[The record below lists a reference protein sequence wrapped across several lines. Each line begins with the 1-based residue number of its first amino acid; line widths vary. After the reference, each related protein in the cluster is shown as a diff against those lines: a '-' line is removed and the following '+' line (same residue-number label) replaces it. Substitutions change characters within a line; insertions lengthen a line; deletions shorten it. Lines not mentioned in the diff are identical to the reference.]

1 MGYQGQRPVV
11 PPQSH
16 LDDRETLVSEHK
28 DKGKTC
34 RQSAAVF
41 NVVNSIIGSGIIGLP
56 YSMKQAGFPLGI
68 LLLFWVSYV
77 TDFSLV
83 LLIKGGA
90 LSGTDTYQSLV
101 NKTFGF
107 PGYLLLSVLQF
118 LYPFIGKDEY
128 EIEYSMISYN
138 IITGDTLSKVFQRIP
153 GVDPE
158 NLLIG
163 HHFIIVLSTVA
174 FTLPLSLYRDIAKL
188 GKISLISTVLT
199 TLILGIV
206 MARVVSLGPHI
217 PKTEDAWIF
226 AKPNAIQAV
235 GVMSFAFICHHNCF
249 LVYGSLEEPT
259 VAKWSRIIHVSTL
272 ISVFIS
278 ILFATC
284 GYLTFTGYTQG
295 DLFENYCRN
304 DDLVTFGRFCYGVT
318 VILTYPIECFVTRE
332 VIANVFFGGT
342 LSSVLHIII
351 TVVII
356 TVATL
361 VSLLIDCLGI
371 VLELNGVLC
380 AAPLI
385 FIIPSACYLKLSEEP
400 RTHSDKIMS
409 CVMLPIGAVVMAVGF
424 VMAVTNPQDCTHGQ
438 EMFYCFPD
446 NFSLTNI
453 SISHFQ
459 LTTQLS
465 ILNVSIFQPDIRGT
479 ILSGDAGSGSS
490 SKSAMRPGG
499 SDHCKGLERM
509 TSA

>member
-1 MGYQGQRPVV
+1 MGYPGQRPVI

-16 LDDRETLVSEHK
+16 RDDRETLVSEHK
-28 DKGKTC
+28 HKGKTC

-77 TDFSLV
+77 TGLCLFNEICPVQQMVFLSSVFMFVKCWGKRKNDFSLI
-83 LLIKGGA
+83 LLIKGAA

-101 NKTFGF
+101 NRTFGF

-118 LYPFIGKDEY
+118 LYPFIA
-128 EIEYSMISYN
+128 MISYN
-138 IITGDTLSKVFQRIP
+138 IVTGDTLSKVFQRIP

-163 HHFIIVLSTVA
+163 RHFIIVLSTVV

-206 MARVVSLGPHI
+206 VARVVSLGPHI

-235 GVMSFAFICHHNCF
+235 GVMSF
-249 LVYGSLEEPT
+249 
-259 VAKWSRIIHVSTL
+259 
-272 ISVFIS
+272 
-278 ILFATC
+278 
-284 GYLTFTGYTQG
+284 G

-332 VIANVFFGGT
+332 VIANVFFGGN
-342 LSSVLHIII
+342 LSSVFHIII

-400 RTHSDKIMS
+400 TTHSDKIMS
-409 CVMLPIGAVVMAVGF
+409 CVMLPIGAAVMAVGF
-424 VMAVTNPQDCTHGQ
+424 VMAVTNPQDCSHGQ
-438 EMFYCFPD
+438 EMFYCSLD

-453 SISHFQ
+453 SVSHFQ

-465 ILNVSIFQPDIRGT
+465 ILNVSVFQ
-479 ILSGDAGSGSS
+479 
-490 SKSAMRPGG
+490 
-499 SDHCKGLERM
+499 
-509 TSA
+509 

>member
-1 MGYQGQRPVV
+1 MGYQAQGPVI
-11 PPQSH
+11 PPQSN

-28 DKGKTC
+28 HKGKTY
-34 RQSAAVF
+34 RQFTAVF
-41 NVVNSIIGSGIIGLP
+41 NVVNSIMGSGIIGLP

-68 LLLFWVSYV
+68 LLLFGVSYV

-118 LYPFIGKDEY
+118 FYPFIA
-128 EIEYSMISYN
+128 MISYN

-153 GVDPE
+153 GVDPK

-163 HHFIIVLSTVA
+163 RHFIIMLSTAA
-174 FTLPLSLYRDIAKL
+174 FTLPLSLYRDITKL
-188 GKISLISTVLT
+188 GKISFLSTVLT

-206 MARVVSLGPHI
+206 MARVVSLGPYI
-217 PKTEDAWIF
+217 PKTEDAWVF
-226 AKPNAIQAV
+226 AKPNAIQAL
-235 GVMSFAFICHHNCF
+235 GVMSF
-249 LVYGSLEEPT
+249 
-259 VAKWSRIIHVSTL
+259 
-272 ISVFIS
+272 
-278 ILFATC
+278 
-284 GYLTFTGYTQG
+284 G

-332 VIANVFFGGT
+332 VIANVFFGGN
-342 LSSVLHIII
+342 LSLVFHIIV

-356 TVATL
+356 TVAMLT
-361 VSLLIDCLGI
+361 SLLIDCLGK

-409 CVMLPIGAVVMAVGF
+409 CIMLPVGVMVMVAGF
-424 VMAVTNPQDCTHGQ
+424 VMAIANPQDCTHGQ
-438 EMFYCFPD
+438 EMFYCFAD
-446 NFSLTNI
+446 NLSLTNI
-453 SISHFQ
+453 SVSHLQ

-465 ILNVSIFQPDIRGT
+465 VLNSSTFQ
-479 ILSGDAGSGSS
+479 
-490 SKSAMRPGG
+490 
-499 SDHCKGLERM
+499 
-509 TSA
+509 

>member
-1 MGYQGQRPVV
+1 MGYQGQQPVI
-11 PPQSH
+11 PPQSD
-16 LDDRETLVSEHK
+16 LDDKELISEHK
-28 DKGKTC
+28 HKGKTC
-34 RQSAAVF
+34 RQAAAVF

-107 PGYLLLSVLQF
+107 PGYLLLSLLQF
-118 LYPFIGKDEY
+118 LYPFIA
-128 EIEYSMISYN
+128 MISYN
-138 IITGDTLSKVFQRIP
+138 IITGDTLSKIFQRIP

-158 NLLIG
+158 NLLVG
-163 HHFIIVLSTVA
+163 RHFIIVFSTVV
-174 FTLPLSLYRDIAKL
+174 FTLPLSLYRDIARL

-206 MARVVSLGPHI
+206 TARVISLGPYI
-217 PKTEDAWIF
+217 PKSEDAWVF
-226 AKPNAIQAV
+226 AKPSAIQAL

-249 LVYGSLEEPT
+249 LVYGSLEEAT
-259 VAKWSRIIHVSTL
+259 VAKWSRIIHLSTL
-272 ISVFIS
+272 VSVFIC

-284 GYLTFTGYTQG
+284 GYLTFTGFTQG
-295 DLFENYCRN
+295 DLFENYCRS
-304 DDLVTFGRFCYGVT
+304 DDLVTFGRFCYGAT
-318 VILTYPIECFVTRE
+318 VVLTYPIECFVTRE
-332 VIANVFFGGT
+332 VVANVFFGGN
-342 LSSVLHIII
+342 LSPVFHIIV

-356 TVATL
+356 TTATL

-409 CVMLPIGAVVMAVGF
+409 CVMLPIGAVVMVVGF

-453 SISHFQ
+453 SVSHGQ

-465 ILNVSIFQPDIRGT
+465 IVN
-479 ILSGDAGSGSS
+479 
-490 SKSAMRPGG
+490 
-499 SDHCKGLERM
+499 
-509 TSA
+509 TSLF

>member
-1 MGYQGQRPVV
+1 MGYQGQQPVI
-11 PPQSH
+11 PPQSD
-16 LDDRETLVSEHK
+16 LDDKELLVSEHK
-28 DKGKTC
+28 HKEKTC
-34 RQSAAVF
+34 RESAAVF

-118 LYPFIGKDEY
+118 LYPFIA
-128 EIEYSMISYN
+128 MISYN

-163 HHFIIVLSTVA
+163 RHFIIVFSTVV

-206 MARVVSLGPHI
+206 TARVISLGPYI
-217 PKTEDAWIF
+217 PKSEDAWVF

-259 VAKWSRIIHVSTL
+259 VAKWSRIIHLSTL
-272 ISVFIS
+272 VSVFICV
-278 ILFATC
+278 LFATC
-284 GYLTFTGYTQG
+284 GYVTFTGFTQG

-304 DDLVTFGRFCYGVT
+304 DDLVTFGRFCYGAT

-332 VIANVFFGGT
+332 VVANVFFGGN
-342 LSSVLHIII
+342 LSPVFHIII

-356 TVATL
+356 TTAML

-400 RTHSDKIMS
+400 RTHSDKIVS
-409 CVMLPIGAVVMAVGF
+409 CVMLPVGAVVMVVGF
-424 VMAVTNPQDCTHGQ
+424 VMAMTNPQDCTHGQ

-453 SISHFQ
+453 SVSHSQ

-465 ILNVSIFQPDIRGT
+465 VVNASTF
-479 ILSGDAGSGSS
+479 
-490 SKSAMRPGG
+490 
-499 SDHCKGLERM
+499 
-509 TSA
+509 

>member
-1 MGYQGQRPVV
+1 MGYQGQQPII
-11 PPQSH
+11 PPQSD
-16 LDDRETLVSEHK
+16 LADKETLISEHK
-28 DKGKTC
+28 HKGKTC

-68 LLLFWVSYV
+68 LLLFWVSYI
-77 TDFSLV
+77 TDLSLV

-118 LYPFIGKDEY
+118 LYPFIA
-128 EIEYSMISYN
+128 MISYN

-158 NLLIG
+158 NLFIG
-163 HHFIIVLSTVA
+163 RHFIIVLSTIV

-199 TLILGIV
+199 TVILGIA
-206 MARVVSLGPHI
+206 MARVISLGPHI
-217 PKTEDAWIF
+217 PKTEDAWVF

-249 LVYGSLEEPT
+249 LVYGSLEERT

-272 ISVFIS
+272 VSVFIS

-284 GYLTFTGYTQG
+284 GYLTFTGFTQG

-332 VIANVFFGGT
+332 VIANVFFGGN
-342 LSSVLHIII
+342 LSSVSHVIV

-356 TVATL
+356 TIATL

-400 RTHSDKIMS
+400 RTHADKIMS
-409 CVMLPIGAVVMAVGF
+409 CVMLPIGATVMVVGF
-424 VMAVTNPQDCTHGQ
+424 IMAVTIRRTARTARKCSTA
-438 EMFYCFPD
+438 FLTI
-446 NFSLTNI
+446 SLSQTSQYIN
-453 SISHFQ
+453 
-459 LTTQLS
+459 L
-465 ILNVSIFQPDIRGT
+465 D
-479 ILSGDAGSGSS
+479 SS
-490 SKSAMRPGG
+490 SKSKVFDRN
-499 SDHCKGLERM
+499 
-509 TSA
+509 

>member
-1 MGYQGQRPVV
+1 
-11 PPQSH
+11 
-16 LDDRETLVSEHK
+16 
-28 DKGKTC
+28 
-34 RQSAAVF
+34 
-41 NVVNSIIGSGIIGLP
+41 
-56 YSMKQAGFPLGI
+56 MKQAGFPLGI
-68 LLLFWVSYV
+68 LLLFWVSFV
-77 TDFSLV
+77 TDTSLI

-90 LSGTDTYQSLV
+90 LSGTNTYQSLV

-118 LYPFIGKDEY
+118 LYPFI
-128 EIEYSMISYN
+128 
-138 IITGDTLSKVFQRIP
+138 
-153 GVDPE
+153 VDPG
-158 NLLIG
+158 NLFIG
-163 HHFIIVLSTVA
+163 RHFIIVLSTIA
-174 FTLPLSLYRDIAKL
+174 FHLPLSLYRDIAKL

-206 MARVVSLGPHI
+206 IARVVSLGPHI
-217 PKTEDAWIF
+217 PKTEDAWVF

-259 VAKWSRIIHVSTL
+259 VAKWSRIIHVSVLVSVL
-272 ISVFIS
+272 ISM
-278 ILFATC
+278 LFATC
-284 GYLTFTGYTQG
+284 GYLTFTGFTQG

-304 DDLVTFGRFCYGVT
+304 DDLITFGRFCYGVT

-332 VIANVFFGGT
+332 VIANVFFGGN
-342 LSSVLHIII
+342 LSTAFHIII

-409 CVMLPIGAVVMAVGF
+409 CVMLLVGAVVMVVGF
-424 VMAVTNPQDCTHGQ
+424 LMAVAHPQDCTHGQ
-438 EMFYCFPD
+438 EMFYCFPG
-446 NFSLTNI
+446 NFSFTNM
-453 SISHFQ
+453 STSHFQ

-465 ILNVSIFQPDIRGT
+465 ILNISIFQ
-479 ILSGDAGSGSS
+479 
-490 SKSAMRPGG
+490 
-499 SDHCKGLERM
+499 
-509 TSA
+509 

>member
-1 MGYQGQRPVV
+1 MGYQGQSLVI
-11 PPQSH
+11 PPQRDV
-16 LDDRETLVSEHK
+16 DDSETLVSEREH
-28 DKGKTC
+28 KGKSC
-34 RQSAAVF
+34 QSAAVF

-68 LLLFWVSYV
+68 LLLFWVSYI
-77 TDFSLV
+77 TDFSLI

-118 LYPFIGKDEY
+118 LYPFIA
-128 EIEYSMISYN
+128 MISYN
-138 IITGDTLSKVFQRIP
+138 IIAGDTLSKVFQRLP

-158 NLLIG
+158 NLFIG
-163 HHFIIVLSTVA
+163 RHFIIILSTVT
-174 FTLPLSLYRDIAKL
+174 FTLPLSMYRDIAKL
-188 GKISLISTVLT
+188 GKISFISTVLT

-206 MARVVSLGPHI
+206 ITRVVSLGPHI
-217 PKTEDAWIF
+217 PKTEDAWVF

-259 VAKWSRIIHVSTL
+259 VAKWSHTIHMSISV
-272 ISVFIS
+272 SVFIS
-278 ILFATC
+278 TLFATC
-284 GYLTFTGYTQG
+284 GYLTFTGFTQG
-295 DLFENYCRN
+295 DLFENYCRS
-304 DDLVTFGRFCYGVT
+304 DDLVTFGRFCYGIT

-332 VIANVFFGGT
+332 VLATVFFGGT
-342 LSSVLHIII
+342 LSSVFHIVI

-356 TVATL
+356 AVATL

-400 RTHSDKIMS
+400 RTHADKIMS
-409 CVMLPIGAVVMAVGF
+409 CVMLPIGAVVMVFGF
-424 VMAVTNPQDCTHGQ
+424 IMAITNPQDCTHGQ

-446 NFSLTNI
+446 NFSLSNT
-453 SISHFQ
+453 SDSHFQ

-465 ILNVSIFQPDIRGT
+465 ILNISIFQ
-479 ILSGDAGSGSS
+479 
-490 SKSAMRPGG
+490 
-499 SDHCKGLERM
+499 
-509 TSA
+509 

>member
-1 MGYQGQRPVV
+1 
-11 PPQSH
+11 
-16 LDDRETLVSEHK
+16 
-28 DKGKTC
+28 
-34 RQSAAVF
+34 
-41 NVVNSIIGSGIIGLP
+41 
-56 YSMKQAGFPLGI
+56 MKQAGFPLGI
-68 LLLFWVSYV
+68 LLLLCVSYV

-118 LYPFIGKDEY
+118 LYPFIA
-128 EIEYSMISYN
+128 MISYN
-138 IITGDTLSKVFQRIP
+138 IIAGDTLSKVFQRIP
-153 GVDPE
+153 GVDSG
-158 NLLIG
+158 NLFIG
-163 HHFIIVLSTVA
+163 RHFIIGLSTVA

-188 GKISLISTVLT
+188 GKVSLISTVLT

-206 MARVVSLGPHI
+206 ATRAVSLGPHI
-217 PKTEDAWIF
+217 PKTEDAWVF

-235 GVMSFAFICHHNCF
+235 GVMSFAFICHHNSF
-249 LVYGSLEEPT
+249 LVYSSLKEPT
-259 VAKWSRIIHVSTL
+259 VAKWSRVIHMSIVV
-272 ISVFIS
+272 SVFICM
-278 ILFATC
+278 LFATC
-284 GYLTFTGYTQG
+284 GYLTFTGFTQG

-318 VILTYPIECFVTRE
+318 VILTYPMECFVTRE
-332 VIANVFFGGT
+332 VIANVFFGGN
-342 LSSVLHIII
+342 LASVFHIVV

-385 FIIPSACYLKLSEEP
+385 FIIPSACYLKLSEEA

-409 CVMLPIGAVVMAVGF
+409 CVMLPIGAVVMVFGF
-424 VMAVTNPQDCTHGQ
+424 VMAITNSQDCTHGQ

-446 NFSLTNI
+446 NSSLTNI
-453 SISHFQ
+453 SDSHLQ

-465 ILNVSIFQPDIRGT
+465 ILNISIFQ
-479 ILSGDAGSGSS
+479 
-490 SKSAMRPGG
+490 
-499 SDHCKGLERM
+499 
-509 TSA
+509 

>member
-1 MGYQGQRPVV
+1 MDREQLPDTS
-11 PPQSH
+11 PQSY
-16 LDDRETLVSEHK
+16 LDDRENLVSEHK
-28 DKGKTC
+28 RKGKAC
-34 RQSAAVF
+34 LQFAAVF

-118 LYPFIGKDEY
+118 LYPFIA
-128 EIEYSMISYN
+128 MISYN

-158 NLLIG
+158 NLFIG
-163 HHFIIVLSTVA
+163 RHFVILLSTVA

-188 GKISLISTVLT
+188 GKISLVSTILT
-199 TLILGIV
+199 SLILGIV
-206 MARVVSLGPHI
+206 MARTVSLSPHI
-217 PKTEDAWIF
+217 PKTEDAWVF
-226 AKPNAIQAV
+226 AKSNAIQAV
-235 GVMSFAFICHHNCF
+235 GIMSFAFICHHNCF
-249 LVYGSLEEPT
+249 LIYGSLEEPT
-259 VAKWSRIIHVSTL
+259 VTEWSRIIHVSTL
-272 ISVFIS
+272 VSVFIS
-278 ILFATC
+278 VLFAIC
-284 GYLTFTGYTQG
+284 GYLTFTGFTQG

-332 VIANVFFGGT
+332 VIANVFFGGN
-342 LSSVLHIII
+342 LSVVFHITI

-371 VLELNGVLC
+371 VLELSGVLC

-400 RTHSDKIMS
+400 KTHSDKIMS
-409 CVMLPIGAVVMAVGF
+409 CVLLSIGAVVMLAGF

-446 NFSLTNI
+446 NISFTNI
-453 SISHFQ
+453 SVSHFQ
-459 LTTQLS
+459 LTTQLP
-465 ILNVSIFQPDIRGT
+465 ILNISFFQ
-479 ILSGDAGSGSS
+479 
-490 SKSAMRPGG
+490 
-499 SDHCKGLERM
+499 
-509 TSA
+509 

>member
-1 MGYQGQRPVV
+1 MGYQGQQPVV
-11 PPQSH
+11 LPQRD
-16 LDDRETLVSEHK
+16 LDDKETLVSEHK
-28 DKGKTC
+28 HKGKTC

-41 NVVNSIIGSGIIGLP
+41 NVVNSIIGSGVIGLP
-56 YSMKQAGFPLGI
+56 YSMKQAGFPLGV
-68 LLLFWVSYV
+68 LLLFCVSYV

-107 PGYLLLSVLQF
+107 PGYLLLSILQF
-118 LYPFIGKDEY
+118 LYPFIA
-128 EIEYSMISYN
+128 MISYN

-158 NLLIG
+158 NFFIG
-163 HHFIIVLSTVA
+163 RHFIIVLSTVA
-174 FTLPLSLYRDIAKL
+174 FTLPLSLYRDVAKL
-188 GKISLISTVLT
+188 GKISLTSTVLT

-206 MARVVSLGPHI
+206 MTRVISLGPHI
-217 PKTEDAWIF
+217 PKTEDAWVF
-226 AKPNAIQAV
+226 AKPSAIQAI

-259 VAKWSRIIHVSTL
+259 VAKWSCIIHVSTL
-272 ISVFIS
+272 VSVFIS

-284 GYLTFTGYTQG
+284 GYLTFTGFTQG

-318 VILTYPIECFVTRE
+318 VLLTYPIECFVTRE
-332 VIANVFFGGT
+332 
-342 LSSVLHIII
+342 
-351 TVVII
+351 
-356 TVATL
+356 
-361 VSLLIDCLGI
+361 
-371 VLELNGVLC
+371 GVLC

-409 CVMLPIGAVVMAVGF
+409 CVMLPIGAVVMVVGF

-446 NFSLTNI
+446 NVSLTSI
-453 SISHFQ
+453 SVSHFQ
-459 LTTQLS
+459 LTTPFS
-465 ILNVSIFQPDIRGT
+465 VLNLSIFQ
-479 ILSGDAGSGSS
+479 
-490 SKSAMRPGG
+490 
-499 SDHCKGLERM
+499 
-509 TSA
+509 

>member
-1 MGYQGQRPVV
+1 
-11 PPQSH
+11 
-16 LDDRETLVSEHK
+16 
-28 DKGKTC
+28 
-34 RQSAAVF
+34 
-41 NVVNSIIGSGIIGLP
+41 
-56 YSMKQAGFPLGI
+56 MKQAGFPLGI

-107 PGYLLLSVLQF
+107 PGYLLLSILQF
-118 LYPFIGKDEY
+118 FYPFIA
-128 EIEYSMISYN
+128 MISYN

-158 NLLIG
+158 NFFIG
-163 HHFIIVLSTVA
+163 RHFIIVLSTVA
-174 FTLPLSLYRDIAKL
+174 FTLPLSLYRDVAKL
-188 GKISLISTVLT
+188 GKISLTSTVLT

-206 MARVVSLGPHI
+206 MTRVISLGPYI
-217 PKTEDAWIF
+217 PKTEDAWVF
-226 AKPNAIQAV
+226 AKPSAIQAI

-259 VAKWSRIIHVSTL
+259 VAKWSCIIHVSTL
-272 ISVFIS
+272 VSVFIS

-284 GYLTFTGYTQG
+284 GYLTFTGFTQG

-332 VIANVFFGGT
+332 VIANVFFGGN
-342 LSSVLHIII
+342 LSSVFHIIV

-356 TVATL
+356 TAATL

-371 VLELNGVLC
+371 VLELSGVLC

-409 CVMLPIGAVVMAVGF
+409 CVMLPIGAVVMVVGF

-446 NFSLTNI
+446 NVSLTSI
-453 SISHFQ
+453 SVSHFQ
-459 LTTQLS
+459 LTTPFSVLNLS
-465 ILNVSIFQPDIRGT
+465 IF
-479 ILSGDAGSGSS
+479 
-490 SKSAMRPGG
+490 
-499 SDHCKGLERM
+499 
-509 TSA
+509 

>member
-1 MGYQGQRPVV
+1 MGYQRQEPVI
-11 PPQSH
+11 PPQRD
-16 LDDRETLVSEHK
+16 LDGRETLVSEHEYK
-28 DKGKTC
+28 EKTC
-34 RQSAAVF
+34 QSAALF

-118 LYPFIGKDEY
+118 LYPFIA
-128 EIEYSMISYN
+128 MISYN
-138 IITGDTLSKVFQRIP
+138 IIAGDTLSKVFQRIP

-158 NLLIG
+158 NVFIG
-163 HHFIIVLSTVA
+163 RHFIIGLSTVT
-174 FTLPLSLYRDIAKL
+174 FTLPLSLYRNIAKL
-188 GKISLISTVLT
+188 GKVSLISTGLT

-206 MARVVSLGPHI
+206 MARAISLGPHI
-217 PKTEDAWIF
+217 PKTEDAWVF

-235 GVMSFAFICHHNCF
+235 GVMSF
-249 LVYGSLEEPT
+249 
-259 VAKWSRIIHVSTL
+259 
-272 ISVFIS
+272 
-278 ILFATC
+278 
-284 GYLTFTGYTQG
+284 G

-318 VILTYPIECFVTRE
+318 VILTYPMECFVTRE
-332 VIANVFFGGT
+332 VIANVFFGGN
-342 LSSVLHIII
+342 LSSVFHIVV
-351 TVVII
+351 TVMVI

-380 AAPLI
+380 ATPLI

-409 CVMLPIGAVVMAVGF
+409 CVMLPIGAVVMVFGF
-424 VMAVTNPQDCTHGQ
+424 VMAITNPQDCTHGQ

-446 NFSLTNI
+446 NFSLTNT
-453 SISHFQ
+453 SESHVQ
-459 LTTQLS
+459 QTTQLS
-465 ILNVSIFQPDIRGT
+465 TLNISIFQ
-479 ILSGDAGSGSS
+479 
-490 SKSAMRPGG
+490 
-499 SDHCKGLERM
+499 
-509 TSA
+509 

>member
-1 MGYQGQRPVV
+1 MGYQGERPAV
-11 PPQSH
+11 PPQSN

-28 DKGKTC
+28 HKGKTC

-83 LLIKGGA
+83 LLIKGGT

-107 PGYLLLSVLQF
+107 PGYLVLSVLQF
-118 LYPFIGKDEY
+118 LYPFIA
-128 EIEYSMISYN
+128 MISYN

-158 NLLIG
+158 NVFIG
-163 HHFIIVLSTVA
+163 RHLIIVLSTVA

-206 MARVVSLGPHI
+206 MARVVSLGPYV
-217 PKTEDAWIF
+217 PKTEDAWVF

-235 GVMSFAFICHHNCF
+235 GVMSF
-249 LVYGSLEEPT
+249 
-259 VAKWSRIIHVSTL
+259 
-272 ISVFIS
+272 
-278 ILFATC
+278 
-284 GYLTFTGYTQG
+284 G

-318 VILTYPIECFVTRE
+318 VILTYPMECFVTRE

-342 LSSVLHIII
+342 LSSVVHIVV

-371 VLELNGVLC
+371 VLELNGALC

-409 CVMLPIGAVVMAVGF
+409 CVMLPIGAVVMVVGF
-424 VMAVTNPQDCTHGQ
+424 VMAVRNPQDCTHGQ

-446 NFSLTNI
+446 NFSFTNI
-453 SISHFQ
+453 SVTHFQ

-465 ILNVSIFQPDIRGT
+465 VLNVTIFQ
-479 ILSGDAGSGSS
+479 
-490 SKSAMRPGG
+490 
-499 SDHCKGLERM
+499 
-509 TSA
+509 

>member
-1 MGYQGQRPVV
+1 MGYQGQRPAV
-11 PPQSH
+11 PPQSN

-28 DKGKTC
+28 HKGKTC

-83 LLIKGGA
+83 LLIKGGT

-107 PGYLLLSVLQF
+107 PGYLVLSVLQF
-118 LYPFIGKDEY
+118 LYPFIA
-128 EIEYSMISYN
+128 MISYN

-158 NLLIG
+158 NVFIG
-163 HHFIIVLSTVA
+163 RHLIIVLSTVA

-206 MARVVSLGPHI
+206 MARVVSLGPYV
-217 PKTEDAWIF
+217 PKTEDAWVF

-235 GVMSFAFICHHNCF
+235 GVMSF
-249 LVYGSLEEPT
+249 
-259 VAKWSRIIHVSTL
+259 
-272 ISVFIS
+272 
-278 ILFATC
+278 
-284 GYLTFTGYTQG
+284 G

-318 VILTYPIECFVTRE
+318 VIMTYPIECFVTRE

-342 LSSVLHIII
+342 LSSVVHIVV

-371 VLELNGVLC
+371 VLELNGALC

-409 CVMLPIGAVVMAVGF
+409 CVMLPIGVVVMVVGF
-424 VMAVTNPQDCTHGQ
+424 VMAVRNPQDCTHGQ

-446 NFSLTNI
+446 NFSFTNI
-453 SISHFQ
+453 SVTHFQ

-465 ILNVSIFQPDIRGT
+465 VLNVTIFQ
-479 ILSGDAGSGSS
+479 
-490 SKSAMRPGG
+490 
-499 SDHCKGLERM
+499 
-509 TSA
+509 

>member
-1 MGYQGQRPVV
+1 MGYQGQLPVL
-11 PPQSH
+11 PPQGAR
-16 LDDRETLVSEHK
+16 DDRETLVSEHNRK
-28 DKGKTC
+28 EKTC

-56 YSMKQAGFPLGI
+56 YSMNQAGFPLGI

-118 LYPFIGKDEY
+118 LYPFIA
-128 EIEYSMISYN
+128 MISYN

-158 NLLIG
+158 NLFIG
-163 HHFIIVLSTVA
+163 RHFIIVLSTAV
-174 FTLPLSLYRDIAKL
+174 FNLPLSLYRDIAKL

-217 PKTEDAWIF
+217 PKTEDAWVF
-226 AKPNAIQAV
+226 AKSNAIQAV

-259 VAKWSRIIHVSTL
+259 VAKWSRIIHVSVL
-272 ISVFIS
+272 VSVSISM
-278 ILFATC
+278 LFATC
-284 GYLTFTGYTQG
+284 GYLTFTGFTQG

-332 VIANVFFGGT
+332 VIANVFFGGN
-342 LSSVLHIII
+342 LSTVFHIVV

-361 VSLLIDCLGI
+361 VSLVIDCLGI

-409 CVMLPIGAVVMAVGF
+409 CIMLLIGAVVMVVGF
-424 VMAVTNPQDCTHGQ
+424 VMAVTHPQDCTHGQ
-438 EMFYCFPD
+438 EMFYCFAN
-446 NFSLTNI
+446 NFSLTNV
-453 SISHFQ
+453 SVSHFQ

-465 ILNVSIFQPDIRGT
+465 VLNISIFQ
-479 ILSGDAGSGSS
+479 
-490 SKSAMRPGG
+490 
-499 SDHCKGLERM
+499 
-509 TSA
+509 

>member
-1 MGYQGQRPVV
+1 MGYQGQQPVV
-11 PPQSH
+11 PPQSD
-16 LDDRETLVSEHK
+16 LDDKGLISEHK
-28 DKGKTC
+28 HKGKTC
-34 RQSAAVF
+34 RQPAAVF

-118 LYPFIGKDEY
+118 LYPFIA
-128 EIEYSMISYN
+128 MISYN

-163 HHFIIVLSTVA
+163 RHFIIVFSTIV

-206 MARVVSLGPHI
+206 TARVISLGPYI
-217 PKTEDAWIF
+217 PKSEDAWVF
-226 AKPNAIQAV
+226 AKPNAIQAL

-259 VAKWSRIIHVSTL
+259 VAKWSRIIHLSTL
-272 ISVFIS
+272 VSVFIC

-284 GYLTFTGYTQG
+284 GYLTFTGFTQG

-304 DDLVTFGRFCYGVT
+304 DDLVTFGRFCYGAT
-318 VILTYPIECFVTRE
+318 VVLTYPIECLVTRE
-332 VIANVFFGGT
+332 VVANVFFGGN
-342 LSSVLHIII
+342 LSPVFHIII

-356 TVATL
+356 TTATL

-409 CVMLPIGAVVMAVGF
+409 CVMLPIGAVVMVVGF
-424 VMAVTNPQDCTHGQ
+424 VMAVTNRQDCTHGQ

-453 SISHFQ
+453 SVAQSQ

-465 ILNVSIFQPDIRGT
+465 IVNTSIF
-479 ILSGDAGSGSS
+479 
-490 SKSAMRPGG
+490 
-499 SDHCKGLERM
+499 
-509 TSA
+509 

>member
-1 MGYQGQRPVV
+1 
-11 PPQSH
+11 
-16 LDDRETLVSEHK
+16 DDRETLVSEHK
-28 DKGKTC
+28 HKGKTC

-41 NVVNSIIGSGIIGLP
+41 NVVNSIIGNWGKTSLFACFINVMGGTFFFPGLP

-77 TDFSLV
+77 TDFSLI
-83 LLIKGGA
+83 LLIKGAA

-101 NKTFGF
+101 NRTFGF

-118 LYPFIGKDEY
+118 LYPFI
-128 EIEYSMISYN
+128 
-138 IITGDTLSKVFQRIP
+138 
-153 GVDPE
+153 VDPE

-163 HHFIIVLSTVA
+163 RHFIIVLSTVV

-188 GKISLISTVLT
+188 GKV
-199 TLILGIV
+199 
-206 MARVVSLGPHI
+206 
-217 PKTEDAWIF
+217 IF
-226 AKPNAIQAV
+226 T
-235 GVMSFAFICHHNCF
+235 
-249 LVYGSLEEPT
+249 SLEEPT
-259 VAKWSRIIHVSTL
+259 VAKWSHIIHVSTL

-332 VIANVFFGGT
+332 VIANVFFGGN
-342 LSSVLHIII
+342 LSSVFHIII

-361 VSLLIDCLGI
+361 VSLLVDCLGI

-385 FIIPSACYLKLSEEP
+385 FIVPSACYLKLSEEP

-424 VMAVTNPQDCTHGQ
+424 VMAVTSPQDCSHGQ
-438 EMFYCFPD
+438 EMFYCSLD

-465 ILNVSIFQPDIRGT
+465 ILNVSIFQ
-479 ILSGDAGSGSS
+479 
-490 SKSAMRPGG
+490 
-499 SDHCKGLERM
+499 
-509 TSA
+509 

>member
-1 MGYQGQRPVV
+1 MGYQGQQPVI
-11 PPQSH
+11 PPQSD
-16 LDDRETLVSEHK
+16 LDDKELLVSEPKHK
-28 DKGKTC
+28 EKTC

-118 LYPFIGKDEY
+118 LYPFI
-128 EIEYSMISYN
+128 
-138 IITGDTLSKVFQRIP
+138 
-153 GVDPE
+153 VDPE

-163 HHFIIVLSTVA
+163 RHFIIVFSTVV

-206 MARVVSLGPHI
+206 TARVISLGPYI
-217 PKTEDAWIF
+217 PKSEDAWVF

-259 VAKWSRIIHVSTL
+259 VAKWSRIIHLSTL
-272 ISVFIS
+272 VSVFIC

-284 GYLTFTGYTQG
+284 GYVTFTGFTQG

-304 DDLVTFGRFCYGVT
+304 DDLVTFGRFCYGAT
-318 VILTYPIECFVTRE
+318 VVLTYPIECFVTRE
-332 VIANVFFGGT
+332 VVANVFFGGN
-342 LSSVLHIII
+342 LSPVFHIII
-351 TVVII
+351 TAVII
-356 TVATL
+356 TTATL

-409 CVMLPIGAVVMAVGF
+409 CVMLPVGAVVMVVGF

-453 SISHFQ
+453 SVSHSQ

-465 ILNVSIFQPDIRGT
+465 IVNVSTF
-479 ILSGDAGSGSS
+479 
-490 SKSAMRPGG
+490 
-499 SDHCKGLERM
+499 
-509 TSA
+509 